1 MRTARIR
8 RPAAAAPTPIPA
20 LAGVLSWLE
29 EAGEV
34 VGEAV
39 GLLDVGA
46 GVLDGDVAVEDVC
59 DDDVDVDV
67 EEDASVEDEDVL
79 ALAEEVI
86 VLCGVEDAVDG
97 DEDDADDDVAAVDEV
112 GVAIPGNAVRSGQPW
127 TSTCPVLA
135 LYSQQKLVSQV
146 EKSLVQLPSEHS
158 CSAHCSTLPPK
169 SVF

>member
-1 MRTARIR
+1 MK
-8 RPAAAAPTPIPA
+8 RPPPAAPTPIPA

-29 EAGEV
+29 EVGEV

-46 GVLDGDVAVEDVC
+46 GVLDRDDLVEAVC
-59 DDDVDVDV
+59 DTEVDVD
-67 EEDASVEDEDVL
+67 EEEEKSVEDEDVL
-79 ALAEEVI
+79 RLAEEVI
-86 VLCGVEDAVDG
+86 VLCSVEDAADG
-97 DEDDADDDVAAVDEV
+97 DEDDADDDVAAVEEV
-112 GVAIPGNAVRSGQPW
+112 EVAAADNAVRSGQPW

-135 LYSQQKLVSQV
+135 LNLQQKLVSQV

-158 CSAHCSTLPPK
+158 FSAHCSTLPPK